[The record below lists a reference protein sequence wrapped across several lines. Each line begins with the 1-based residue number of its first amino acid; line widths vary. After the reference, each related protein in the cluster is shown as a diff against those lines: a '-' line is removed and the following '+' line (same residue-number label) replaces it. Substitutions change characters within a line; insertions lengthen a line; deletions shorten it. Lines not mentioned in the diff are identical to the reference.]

1 SSSSLLCLD
10 QRLRSERGG
19 LVQIFLNGDV
29 LFGTRL
35 ICVTRGVDEP
45 YEASVPGFTKA
56 ILASGDAM
64 LDGCEIVSIPRVV
77 KTEEDVRDLV
87 ALLELPGRQGE
98 VIVFSL
104 PDGSTNV
111 EETIAASNEICE
123 RLRGVANVFV
133 LTGPASFYLT
143 DYVGKELSVFRQAVR
158 VYRPGFISWV
168 SQPSD
173 HPLILPSRVRDWDG
187 GALSFQRWLVHHSL
201 LASVRG
207 RRREEI
213 LPPFDRVRQ
222 MAAQTERQNLKDAG
236 GTDAELIRLYEQ
248 DNERL
253 VSELREQRE
262 LHSGL
267 LEAAEEERDAAIQD
281 ANAAKSQ
288 SLERLHRIRV
298 LEAKLS
304 EVIGSTE
311 QVIPVSLDEF
321 ESWCHDNLAGA
332 VELAGRAFQGVRKS
346 EYHDPQMIY
355 RSLLLLRDF
364 YVPMRIDSTPNR
376 RDAYEAALRELHL
389 EESHTGDGVKYAADL
404 YSVQYGSRRVPLDR
418 HLKGGDSRDRRYCF
432 RVYFFWD
439 EEGQVAVV
447 GWLPSHLD
455 NRAS

>member
-1 SSSSLLCLD
+1 
-10 QRLRSERGG
+10 
-19 LVQIFLNGDV
+19 
-29 LFGTRL
+29 
-35 ICVTRGVDEP
+35 
-45 YEASVPGFTKA
+45 
-56 ILASGDAM
+56 M
-64 LDGCEIVSIPRVV
+64 
-77 KTEEDVRDLV
+77 
-87 ALLELPGRQGE
+87 
-98 VIVFSL
+98 
-104 PDGSTNV
+104 
-111 EETIAASNEICE
+111 
-123 RLRGVANVFV
+123 
-133 LTGPASFYLT
+133 
-143 DYVGKELSVFRQAVR
+143 FRQAVR
-158 VYRPGFISWV
+158 VYRPGFRSWV

-173 HPLILPSRVRDWDG
+173 HPLILPSRVCDWDG
-187 GALSFQRWLVHHSL
+187 GTPSFQKWLVHHSL

-304 EVIGSTE
+304 EAMGSAE

-321 ESWCHDNLAGA
+321 ENWCHDNLAGS

-389 EESHTGDGVKYAADL
+389 EESHTGDGVKYAVDL